1 MKRNDGRQHGAGRKQ
16 TGLTLIGFVI
26 VLAVVGLFIYVG
38 MKLVPMYTEYYSV
51 KQALKGLAEE
61 PGIARQDASRIKDL
75 FFRRL
80 YMSYSENVKPENVV
94 LKRAPDNAG
103 WDMTVEYE
111 LRKPMIA
118 NLDVVGKF
126 HAQQMLTNSGAGD

>member
-1 MKRNDGRQHGAGRKQ
+1 MKRNDGGRHAAASKQ
-16 TGLTLIGFVI
+16 QGLTLIGFVI

-51 KQALKGLAEE
+51 KQALKGLAEQ
-61 PGIARQDASRIKDL
+61 PDIARQDPNRIKDL

-80 YMSYSENVKPENVV
+80 YMSYSENVKPANVTI
-94 LKRAPDNAG
+94 KRNDAG
-103 WDMTVEYE
+103 GWTMDVNYE
-111 LRKPMIA
+111 LRKPMIS

-126 HAQQMLTNSGAGD
+126 SATQDLNSRDATD

>member
-1 MKRNDGRQHGAGRKQ
+1 MKRTQ

-26 VLAVVGLFIYVG
+26 VLAVAGLFVYVG
-38 MKLVPMYTEYYSV
+38 MKLVPMYTEFYAV

-61 PGIARQDASRIKDL
+61 PNIAKQDPSRIKDL

-80 YMSYSENVKPENVV
+80 YMSYSDNVKPADVNLVRHE
-94 LKRAPDNAG
+94 KGG
-103 WDMTVEYE
+103 WTMSVNYE

-126 HAQQMLTNSGAGD
+126 SATEDLVRRDGTD